1 MIPSL
6 TADDRKRLLV
16 LSQLTDLVVPLECM
30 GVEGAQAH
38 RSKTFGHTGGF
49 VAHLLA
55 DRDIILRFA
64 GAQLTLDK
72 PTPA

>member
-1 MIPSL
+1 
-6 TADDRKRLLV
+6 
-16 LSQLTDLVVPLECM
+16 M

-64 GAQLTLDK
+64 EAQLTLDK